1 MAITANMDTSESLQN
16 SDAPPTS
23 TPPTVFAVEEK
34 SEGETPSIPVATAV
48 PLFKL
53 RTSTD
58 ALNIIISKVQKKA
71 EKARKAADKKK
82 LPTPAE
88 KAVSPAKK
96 SQKRNPK
103 RTEDS
108 DGFQLPP
115 KHLTIKEG
123 KRNNLITSLPVQIY
137 PPTSPSIGDEDS
149 INSEDEDAGEP
160 VPPPTSTKTKIPPF
174 FITLKG
180 D

>member
-1 MAITANMDTSESLQN
+1 MATTANMDTSETLQN
-16 SDAPPTS
+16 SDAPSTS
-23 TPPTVFAVEEK
+23 TPPPTAFAVEKK
-34 SEGETPSIPVATAV
+34 SEGETPTPIAVGVVYARLVAGKAKLQV

-88 KAVSPAKK
+88 KAVSPAKN

-103 RTEDS
+103 RTADS

-115 KHLTIKEG
+115 KHLTIKE
-123 KRNNLITSLPVQIY
+123 
-137 PPTSPSIGDEDS
+137 
-149 INSEDEDAGEP
+149 
-160 VPPPTSTKTKIPPF
+160 
-174 FITLKG
+174 
-180 D
+180 